1 MKIAILDKQTVS
13 TGGISFDEISA
24 LGETIFYDFT
34 PYGKMV
40 ENIGDAEAVICNK
53 SLFTADVL
61 RACKNLKYIG
71 LFATGYNN
79 IDIKTATELGIT
91 VCNVPDYSTKAVA
104 QHTFALILEIF
115 SRVGDFSRSVAEGG
129 WIKSPTFSY
138 FAYPTYELDG
148 LTLGII
154 GFGNIGKAAA
164 KIGEAFGMKV
174 IVHTRTVPE
183 KELFPYEFVDLK
195 EVFSRADVL
204 SLHCPLNDATKE
216 IVNED
221 NLSLMKKSA
230 VIINTSRGGLVD
242 EKALAEALN
251 SERIAGAGLDV
262 LSKEPMQETNPLY
275 GAKNCIITPH
285 IAWAPLETRKRLVSL
300 AAKNLKAFI
309 EGNPINVVTE
319 P

>member
-1 MKIAILDKQTVS
+1 MKIVLLDKQTVS

-24 LGETIFYDFT
+24 LGETVFYDFT
-34 PYGKMV
+34 PHDKMLQ
-40 ENIGDAEAVICNK
+40 NIGDAEAVICNK

-61 RACKNLKYIG
+61 KACKNLKYIG
-71 LFATGYNN
+71 LLATGYNN
-79 IDIKTATELGIT
+79 VDIKTAKELGIT

-104 QHTFALILEIF
+104 QHTFALILELF
-115 SRVGDFSRSVAEGG
+115 SRVGDFSRSVAQGG
-129 WIKSPTFSY
+129 WIKSPTFAY
-138 FAYPTYELDG
+138 FDYPTYELDG
-148 LTLGII
+148 LVLGII

-164 KIGEAFGMKV
+164 KIGEAFGMRV
-174 IVHTRTVPE
+174 VVHTRTVPE
-183 KELFPYEFVDLK
+183 GFTNYDFVGLD

-204 SLHCPLNDATKE
+204 SLHCPLNDDTKE
-216 IVNED
+216 IVNERT
-221 NLSLMKKSA
+221 LSLMKKSA

-242 EKALAEALN
+242 EKALADALN
-251 SERIAGAGLDV
+251 SGRIAGAGLDV
-262 LSKEPMQETNPLY
+262 LSKEPMREENPLY

-309 EGNPINVVTE
+309 DGHPINTVTE

>member
-1 MKIAILDKQTVS
+1 
-13 TGGISFDEISA
+13 
-24 LGETIFYDFT
+24 
-34 PYGKMV
+34 
-40 ENIGDAEAVICNK
+40 
-53 SLFTADVL
+53 
-61 RACKNLKYIG
+61 
-71 LFATGYNN
+71 
-79 IDIKTATELGIT
+79 
-91 VCNVPDYSTKAVA
+91 
-104 QHTFALILEIF
+104 
-115 SRVGDFSRSVAEGG
+115 
-129 WIKSPTFSY
+129 
-138 FAYPTYELDG
+138 
-148 LTLGII
+148 
-154 GFGNIGKAAA
+154 
-164 KIGEAFGMKV
+164 MKV

-183 KELFPYEFVDLK
+183 KGLFPYEFVDLK
-195 EVFSRADVL
+195 EVFSRADIL

-275 GAKNCIITPH
+275 RAKNCIITPH